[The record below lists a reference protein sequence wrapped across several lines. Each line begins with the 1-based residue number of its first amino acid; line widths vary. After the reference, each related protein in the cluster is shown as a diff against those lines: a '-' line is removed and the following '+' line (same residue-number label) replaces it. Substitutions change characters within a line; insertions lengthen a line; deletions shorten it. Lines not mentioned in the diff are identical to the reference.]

1 MTARTIAAVR
11 FAGSDRAYDFIAP
24 FEVKVGQLVIVNTN
38 RGEATVE
45 VVEIKAHSDRAT
57 AEIKRIAE
65 VEF

>member
-1 MTARTIAAVR
+1 MAARIASVR

-24 FEVKVGQLVIVNTN
+24 FEVKVGQLVVVNTR

-45 VVEIKAHSDRAT
+45 VVEIKDASDRAT